1 MNKSGKS
8 LETSTLLILRKRA
21 ECVIV
26 GVMRKLLP
34 TSGFLSI
41 CPSDVMMKK
50 LVSFDY
56 SAKIKRFREVIHRG
70 HVSGRGWR

>member
-1 MNKSGKS
+1 
-8 LETSTLLILRKRA
+8 
-21 ECVIV
+21 
-26 GVMRKLLP
+26 MRKLLP

-56 SAKIKRFREVIHRG
+56 SAKVKRFREVIHSG
-70 HVSGRGWR
+70 HVSGRKAGDRKVSSKLPVNRYL